1 MFFAKIRN
9 SIIKKHQ
16 FHQYRF
22 QSSYIRDFWD
32 EKNLYIKFNENIHI
46 ELRRHC
52 SSFALLSF
60 INDNH
65 EYLEIPK
72 HVILK
77 KHVNGDEPE
86 FIKSEIYRGVDS
98 FFLLWYRSYRLFWK
112 DKLILKTEPRVELT
126 ETDKLDKLKSS
137 TEF

>member
-22 QSSYIRDFWD
+22 QSSYYRDFLD
-32 EKNLYIKFNENIHI
+32 DKKVYIKFNKNIHI
-46 ELRRHC
+46 ELRQHC
-52 SSFALLSF
+52 SSSAFLSF
-60 INDNH
+60 INNNH

-72 HVILK
+72 HIILK
-77 KHVNGDEPE
+77 QLVNKGEPKFIESVSPGD
-86 FIKSEIYRGVDS
+86 VDS
-98 FFLLWYRSYRLFWK
+98 FDLEWDCSYRLFWK
-112 DKLILKTEPRVELT
+112 DKLILKAEPRTEFIATDEL
-126 ETDKLDKLKSS
+126 DQLRSS